1 MRGASILWHQRAHSV
16 ARELA
21 SGGLRP
27 EPGRERLVETRT
39 DVTRGWNAM
48 AELLKTQAHRE
59 LASVV
64 RRFVDRMPPPQT
76 ERQVDRGRE
85 LQERVV
91 RARELERGYGR

>member
-48 AELLKTQAHRE
+48 AELLKTQGHRE

-76 ERQVDRGRE
+76 ERQWIGRE

>member
-21 SGGLRP
+21 SGGLTP

-48 AELLKTQAHRE
+48 AELLETQGHRE
-59 LASVV
+59 LASC
-64 RRFVDRMPPPQT
+64 RQEIHRSDAAAADGAAVDRP
-76 ERQVDRGRE
+76 RAARA
-85 LQERVV
+85 RVV

>member
-1 MRGASILWHQRAHSV
+1 MLDGMAFECLLKAVWVKR
-16 ARELA
+16 
-21 SGGLRP
+21 
-27 EPGRERLVETRT
+27 GRERLVETRT

-48 AELLKTQAHRE
+48 AELLETQGHRE

-76 ERQVDRGRE
+76 ERQWIGRE

-91 RARELERGYGR
+91 RARELERGHGR